1 VSDPIAT
8 MAWSECLVPRAALP
22 DDVAAAMRR
31 ELGTVPTWAA
41 RLAPLPWL
49 VRGLGEMT
57 ALPIAHLP
65 VPTYALIALVV
76 SRDNSCRF
84 CYGAQRALMRVL
96 GYEIDAIDR
105 LERDELIE
113 TDPTRQQA
121 LEFARRVS
129 RGSPRPQP
137 AERVALERAGLG
149 HETVAEVAFAAA
161 STIFANRVSTLIALP
176 PDPLEGPA
184 HQLVGRL
191 LRPLIARQIR
201 RRNRTPTPPPEPN
214 RGVGAEVVAA
224 LGTAPGAGAL
234 RRVVDAALASPV
246 LPRRTK
252 LLMLAV
258 IARALGCTVTER
270 DATAALREEGMAA
283 ADVAETLTHLGSPS
297 LDAREARLVPFA
309 RETVRCQPPEIQ
321 LRTRELGTALG
332 LGVPELLEVIG
343 VTALGNTLCR
353 VSVLVDPC

>member
-1 VSDPIAT
+1 MANPLAT

-31 ELGTVPTWAA
+31 ERGRVPTWAP

-49 VRGLGEMT
+49 ARGLHEMT
-57 ALPIAHLP
+57 ALQIAYLP
-65 VPTYALIALVV
+65 TPTYALIALVV

-96 GYEIDAIDR
+96 GFETDAIDR
-105 LERDELIE
+105 LERDEVIE
-113 TDPTRQQA
+113 SDPTRQLA
-121 LEFARRVS
+121 LDFARRVS

-137 AERVALERAGLG
+137 EDRRALERAGLA
-149 HETVAEVAFAAA
+149 HDMVAEVAYAAA

-176 PDPLEGPA
+176 PDPLEGAA

-191 LRPLIARQIR
+191 LRPLIVRQLQR
-201 RRNRTPTPPPEPN
+201 RRRTPTPPPEPN
-214 RGVGAEVVAA
+214 QGVGAEVVAA
-224 LGTAPGAGAL
+224 LGSSPSAGAL
-234 RRVVDAALASPV
+234 RRVIDAALDSSV

-258 IARALGCTVTER
+258 IARALGCAVTER
-270 DATAALREEGMAA
+270 DATAALRDEGMAA
-283 ADVAETLTHLGSPS
+283 DDVAETLTHLGSPS

-309 RETVRCQPPEIQ
+309 RETVRCQPPDIQ
-321 LRTRELGTALG
+321 LRTRELGTALD

-343 VTALGNTLCR
+343 VSALGNTLCR